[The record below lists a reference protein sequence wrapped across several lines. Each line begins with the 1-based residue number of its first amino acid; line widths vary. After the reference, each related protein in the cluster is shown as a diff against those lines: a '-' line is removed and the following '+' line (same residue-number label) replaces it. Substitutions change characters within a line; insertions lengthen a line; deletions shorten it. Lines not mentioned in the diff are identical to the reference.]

1 MKKIALFVFIL
12 IASSAFAQNFKINNS
27 SGDVLYV
34 DGGSNIGIAVE
45 GYESS
50 KVIATAS
57 ILGIL
62 EGENGRYFVNLENSK
77 MGRAKVGDKVEIS
90 VYVEKEDGNYLVGSK
105 TFEVKRKSDFEM
117 KIGNFK
123 TGDKVTAADIDA
135 FENITVLSGNAAVS
149 ASIEFK
155 VVSFSAIIVPKDG
168 PAESIYG
175 VGSTISPT
183 MKIHFKK
190 WQDGSRILIDD
201 IVLENAKGER
211 KLGSRMMLIY
221 SEERGVYIQQ
231 FYNKEFY
238 NKEEFLNLEKIDAI
252 DKSNGDVLIIAGYHF
267 LIVHKEKESIAEAFS
282 SSSNEL
288 TKNIKDSIERTLK
301 PGDKILFDDI
311 IYQKPDGTEGR
322 CAPVRIL
329 IL

>member
-1 MKKIALFVFIL
+1 MKKIGLFVFIL

-90 VYVEKEDGNYLVGSK
+90 VCVEKEDGNYLVGSK

-117 KIGNFK
+117 RIGNFK
-123 TGDKVTAADIDA
+123 TGDKVTATDIDA
-135 FENITVLSGNAAVS
+135 MENMEVYSKSFAANN
-149 ASIEFK
+149 EFK
-155 VVSFSAIIVPKDG
+155 VVSFSTFIVPKEG
-168 PAESIYG
+168 PAEAIFGES
-175 VGSTISPT
+175 SKISPT

-211 KLGSRMMLIY
+211 KLGSRMMLIFTEG
-221 SEERGVYIQQ
+221 SGVYVSA
-231 FYNKEFY
+231 FENKEFFT
-238 NKEEFLNLEKIDAI
+238 KEELLALGPLDAI
-252 DKSNGDVLIIAGYHF
+252 AKSNGEIYLIKGYNL
-267 LIVHKEKESIAEAFS
+267 LIVRKSGLAEAFS
-282 SSSNEL
+282 TSSNQL
-288 TKNIKDSIERTLK
+288 TENIKDSIERAVK
-301 PGDKILFDDI
+301 PGDKILLDDI

-322 CAPVRIL
+322 CAPVRIF